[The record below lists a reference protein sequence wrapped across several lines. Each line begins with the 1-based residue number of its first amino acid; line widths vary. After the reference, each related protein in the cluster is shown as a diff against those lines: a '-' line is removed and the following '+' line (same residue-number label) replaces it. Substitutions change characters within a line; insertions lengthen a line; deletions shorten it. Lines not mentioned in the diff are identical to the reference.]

1 LTKSSV
7 FLEYIKLHLTSL
19 EQDLEK
25 LLYNKSVI
33 WSDGNNDQEMYLN
46 GQILATRHLLSVAT
60 DIMNSTN
67 ERLYNGQS

>member
-46 GQILATRHLLSVAT
+46 GQILATKHLLSVAT

>member
-1 LTKSSV
+1 MTKSSV